1 MHATEDQFK
10 TRHVLLPQ
18 ISSEKENVI
27 GILATRGRTVDQN
40 VISNLSLEAKQPC
53 KK

>member
-1 MHATEDQFK
+1 MHATEDQFE

-27 GILATRGRTVDQN
+27 GIRILTEITEYFN
-40 VISNLSLEAKQPC
+40 VHR
-53 KK
+53 